1 MTENQHSNPY
11 EIAMRVFKLEKSRN
25 RWRWVAVV
33 AFVLFL
39 LTVSALEATPAKRPA
54 KFIAQVHVS
63 GMITDTLHQQDVLER
78 IRTNDNAKAL
88 LVYVDSPGGTMV
100 GGVSL
105 HRMLREI
112 SQSKPVVIVMGTVA
126 ASAGYMVAS
135 AGDYVIAN
143 EGTLT
148 GSVGV
153 LMPLMDATGL
163 AGKVGV
169 RSDEI
174 VSGDLKAVTSP
185 LYTRSA
191 SDRAYLQDTVM
202 QMQKVFLDLVNAQ
215 RDLTPETV
223 QLISDGRII
232 TGTKAKELN
241 LVDALGDR
249 RTAKQWLA
257 DTHELDVATPI
268 IEFDLVEKQSLVKEL
283 LQGVDSYFF
292 GSQFMNK
299 FVNGTPQHAIMAVQY

>member
-11 EIAMRVFKLEKSRN
+11 DIAMRVLKLQKSRN

-39 LTVSALEATPAKRPA
+39 MTVSALEAPKKNPA

-112 SQSKPVVIVMGTVA
+112 SQSKPVVVVMGTVA
-126 ASAGYMVAS
+126 ASAGYMVAA
-135 AGDYVIAN
+135 AGDHVIAN

-153 LMPLMDATGL
+153 LMPLIDATDL

-174 VSGDLKAVTSP
+174 VSGNLKAVTSP
-185 LYTRSA
+185 LYDRTA
-191 SDRAYLQDTVM
+191 TDRAYLQDTVM
-202 QMQKVFLDLVNAQ
+202 QMQTVFLDLVKSQ
-215 RDLTPETV
+215 RDITPETV
-223 QLISDGRII
+223 KLISDGRII

-257 DTHELDVATPI
+257 ETHSLDVQTPI
-268 IEFDLVEKQSLVKEL
+268 IEFDLVKKEGLLKEL

-292 GSQFMNK
+292 GSQFMNH
-299 FVNGTPQHAIMAVQY
+299 FMNRPSHHAIMAVQY

>member
-1 MTENQHSNPY
+1 MTDNQHSNPY
-11 EIAMRVFKLEKSRN
+11 EVATRMLKLEKSRS

-39 LTVSALEATPAKRPA
+39 ITVSALDGAPTKRPA
-54 KFIAQVHVS
+54 KFIAQVHVE
-63 GMITDTLHQQDVLER
+63 GMITDTLYQQDVLER
-78 IRTNDNAKAL
+78 IRKNDNAKAL

-105 HRMLREI
+105 HRMLRDI
-112 SQSKPVVIVMGTVA
+112 SKEKPVVVVMGTVA

-148 GSVGV
+148 GSIGV
-153 LMPLMDATGL
+153 LMPLIDATGL

-174 VSGDLKAVTSP
+174 VSGNLKAVTSP
-185 LYTRSA
+185 LYSRSA

-202 QMQKVFLDLVNAQ
+202 QMQKVFLDMVKEQ
-215 RDLTPETV
+215 RAITPETV
-223 QLISDGRII
+223 KLISDGRII

-257 DTHELDVATPI
+257 DTHELELDTPI
-268 IEFDLVEKQSLVKEL
+268 INFDLAEKESLLKEL
-283 LQGVDSYFF
+283 LQGADSYYF
-292 GSQFMNK
+292 GGRLFPSSQ
-299 FVNGTPQHAIMAVQY
+299 QHAVMAVQY

>member
-11 EIAMRVFKLEKSRN
+11 EIAMRVLKLQKSRN

-39 LTVSALEATPAKRPA
+39 MTVSALEAPKNRPA

-112 SQSKPVVIVMGTVA
+112 SQSKPVVVVMGTVA
-126 ASAGYMVAS
+126 ASAGYMVAA
-135 AGDYVIAN
+135 AGDHVIAN

-153 LMPLMDATGL
+153 LMPLIDATGL

-185 LYTRSA
+185 LYDRTDA
-191 SDRAYLQDTVM
+191 DRAYLQDTVM
-202 QMQKVFLDLVNAQ
+202 QMQTVFLDLVKSQ
-215 RDLTPETV
+215 RDITPETV
-223 QLISDGRII
+223 KLISDGRII

-257 DTHELDVATPI
+257 DTHKIDVKTPI
-268 IEFDLVEKQSLVKEL
+268 IEFDLVKKEGLLKEL

-292 GSQFMNK
+292 GSQFMNH
-299 FVNGTPQHAIMAVQY
+299 FMNRPPHHAIMAVQY